1 MILIL
6 SQDVYEPTTELV
18 MDWIRALGGDCVRLA
33 AADLTGRVPFEMGM
47 DGDGPFLRF
56 RVDGREFSDRDVSAV
71 WLRRWQ
77 LPREFGVRKSPGHE
91 EVAAEITRHLSRE
104 ASALSAAL
112 YSFFPRAR
120 WLTHPDEA
128 QLSKLHALRAAAAA
142 GLQVPATLVSSRR
155 AEIEAF
161 RRRHGHIISK
171 PVGEVTFFALG
182 TRSFGLYTAEA
193 TEEDVAALPETG
205 FPSLVQEL
213 VEKEFE
219 VRSFYLD
226 GELHSMAI
234 FSQLDEQTALDFRQY
249 NARRPNRAVPYRLP
263 ADVADAARAF
273 MRSVGLTSGSI
284 DFIRTPDGRHVFL
297 EVNPAGQFLM
307 VSTPCNYRLER
318 VVAESLL
325 TLAGHAHG

>member
-18 MDWIRALGGDCVRLA
+18 MNWIRALGGDCVRIA
-33 AADLTGRVPFEMGM
+33 SADLTGRVPFEMGI
-47 DGDGPFLRF
+47 DGQGAFLRF
-56 RVDGREFSDRDVSAV
+56 QVDGREFSDRDVRAV

-77 LPREFGVRKSPGHE
+77 LPREFGLRKPAGFE
-91 EVAAEITRHLSRE
+91 EVSTEISLHLARE
-104 ASALSAAL
+104 ASALSAAV
-112 YSFFPRAR
+112 YSFFPRAK

-128 QLSKLHALRAAAAA
+128 SLSKLHALRAAAAA
-142 GLQVPATLVSSRR
+142 GLEVPATLVTSRR
-155 AEIEAF
+155 GEIEAF
-161 RRRHGHIISK
+161 RARYGRVITK
-171 PVGEVTFFALG
+171 PVGEVVFLALG
-182 TRSFGLYTAEA
+182 TRTFGMYTAEPRD
-193 TEEDVAALPETG
+193 EDVAALPEKG

-219 VRSFYLD
+219 VRAFYLD

-263 ADVADAARAF
+263 GDVARAACTF
-273 MRSVGLTSGSI
+273 MRSVGLTSGSV
-284 DFIRTPDGRHVFL
+284 DLIRTPDGRHVFL

-307 VSTPCNYRLER
+307 VSNPCNYRLEK
-318 VVAESLL
+318 VVAQSLM
-325 TLAGHAHG
+325 TRTSHADA

>member
-18 MDWIRALGGDCVRLA
+18 MHWIRAMGGDCVRLA
-33 AADLTGRVPFEMGM
+33 AGDLTGGLPYEMGI
-47 DGDGPFLRF
+47 DESGPFLRF
-56 RVDGREFSDRDVSAV
+56 SVGGRDFSDRDVDAV

-77 LPREFGVRKSPGHE
+77 LPREFGVRRSTGFE
-91 EVAAEITRHLSRE
+91 EVAREITQHLARE
-104 ASALSAAL
+104 TQALSAAM

-128 QLSKLHALRAAAAA
+128 SLNKLHALKTAAAA
-142 GLQVPATLVSSRR
+142 GLEVPPTLVTSRR

-161 RRRHGHIISK
+161 RARYGRVITK

-182 TRSFGLYTAEA
+182 TRSFGLYTAEPSS
-193 TEEDVAALPETG
+193 EDIEALPDLG
-205 FPSLVQEL
+205 FPSLVQAL

-219 VRSFYLD
+219 IRSFYLD
-226 GELHSMAI
+226 GRLHSMAI
-234 FSQLDEQTALDFRQY
+234 FSQLDAQTALDFRQY

-263 ADVADAARAF
+263 PEVEAAACRF
-273 MRSVGLTSGSI
+273 MREVRLTSGSI
-284 DFIRTPDGRHVFL
+284 DLIRTPDGRHVFL

-307 VSTPCNYRLER
+307 VSTPCNYRLEK
-318 VVAESLL
+318 VVAESLMNRVS
-325 TLAGHAHG
+325 HAHA